1 MQNPPPIVIRPSGG
15 WVALRL
21 IDVWECRELLYF
33 LVWRDLKVR
42 YKQTVI
48 GVAWVLIQP
57 TFLTLAFSIFFGR
70 LAGIPSDGVPY
81 PLFAYCGI
89 LPWQLFAQ
97 ALSGSANSLISNE
110 TLITKVYFPRL
121 VIPLAAVFSALVD
134 FVFAFVVL
142 LGMVIFYGVALT
154 SGILL
159 LPIFVV
165 LALASALSV
174 GLWFSALNV
183 QYRDIRY
190 TIPFIIQIWFFV
202 TPIVYPGS
210 LVPERW
216 HVIYSLNP
224 LVGVVD
230 GMRWALLGSIAPSG
244 LSLVVSLT
252 VVFVLAVGGLH
263 YFRRVEKHFADVV

>member
-1 MQNPPPIVIRPSGG
+1 MVIWGAVLSSLLGDGSIVSVCVKINSKENPRDKKVQNPPPIVIRPSGG

-70 LAGIPSDGVPY
+70 LAGIPSGVPY

-134 FVFAFVVL
+134 FVLHRSFTRDGDFLWRCPHLWDSFATHFCS
-142 LGMVIFYGVALT
+142 F
-154 SGILL
+154 GIGIRIKRWSL
-159 LPIFVV
+159 V
-165 LALASALSV
+165 
-174 GLWFSALNV
+174 FSA
-183 QYRDIRY
+183 QR
-190 TIPFIIQIWFFV
+190 TI
-202 TPIVYPGS
+202 S
-210 LVPERW
+210 
-216 HVIYSLNP
+216 
-224 LVGVVD
+224 
-230 GMRWALLGSIAPSG
+230 
-244 LSLVVSLT
+244 
-252 VVFVLAVGGLH
+252 
-263 YFRRVEKHFADVV
+263 